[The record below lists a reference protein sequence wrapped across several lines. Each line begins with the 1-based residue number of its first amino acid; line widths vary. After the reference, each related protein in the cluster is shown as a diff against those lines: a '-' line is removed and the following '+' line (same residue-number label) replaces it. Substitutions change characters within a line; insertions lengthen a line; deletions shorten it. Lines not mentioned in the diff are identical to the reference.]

1 VIAVDI
7 SSAPEGNPSGDTLH
21 ILLQTFAI
29 MGKSINAYE
38 LRDADVVVRPSLLG
52 FGSADFAMRKQSIEA
67 GRVAMQKLVPQLKS
81 AIEAKAK

>member
-1 VIAVDI
+1 LA
-7 SSAPEGNPSGDTLH
+7 
-21 ILLQTFAI
+21 
-29 MGKSINAYE
+29 
-38 LRDADVVVRPSLLG
+38 G